1 MKANVMA
8 IGNVATNMIEIIGR
22 ILRVRRVTEI
32 AFVIRIGN
40 GVSDEGMRI
49 RLRTNI
55 RENVLEGDTQVRI
68 RETVRGVNMARDWLK
83 VSGDGL
89 DGVFR
94 PVGIVREVDEADVT
108 HVRKDKG
115 IQDGIGIA
123 ADVTVRE
130 GIPVI
135 QTTA

>member
-1 MKANVMA
+1 MVDMKANVMA

-68 RETVRGVNMARDWLK
+68 RETVRGVNMARD
-83 VSGDGL
+83 
-89 DGVFR
+89 
-94 PVGIVREVDEADVT
+94 
-108 HVRKDKG
+108 
-115 IQDGIGIA
+115 
-123 ADVTVRE
+123 
-130 GIPVI
+130 
-135 QTTA
+135 

>member
-1 MKANVMA
+1 MA

-68 RETVRGVNMARDWLK
+68 RETVRGVNMARD
-83 VSGDGL
+83 
-89 DGVFR
+89 
-94 PVGIVREVDEADVT
+94 
-108 HVRKDKG
+108 
-115 IQDGIGIA
+115 
-123 ADVTVRE
+123 
-130 GIPVI
+130 
-135 QTTA
+135 